1 MASAVSPE
9 HRFAR
14 HGIVRLDL
22 ARHHLPIVRRKK
34 TPYGWNRAC
43 RLRNASRNQVDDL
56 FFFLFETLLFFLS
69 PAVHP
74 FRSTSVRR
82 SLSNLLSF
90 WPAKVK
96 KKKKSASERKRESHL
111 EWTRSAAR
119 SVVMINSCFV
129 LTFSPCCSFSSSSSF
144 SFPFIPKLSFPSSS
158 SPSKTAADT
167 AAPAVTQPPPS
178 YIYRTFTHTHTWAC
192 LVRRIGSLLRL
203 LDISSTHVV
212 AQRVFYRNWIEERK
226 RKKRKRKD
234 CVCMSEGE
242 QQRLRAPSITQRF
255 FPPFS
260 WFLNINVIIT
270 VIIIL
275 FL

>member
-96 KKKKSASERKRESHL
+96 KKKKSASEREREREREPFGVDQIGRTFGRDDQQLFRVNLFSLLLFLLLLLLLLLFVSFHL
-111 EWTRSAAR
+111 K
-119 SVVMINSCFV
+119 
-129 LTFSPCCSFSSSSSF
+129 TF
-144 SFPFIPKLSFPSSS
+144 FPFFVVSFQNGCRYRRPCSH
-158 SPSKTAADT
+158 
-167 AAPAVTQPPPS
+167 AAPTEL
-178 YIYRTFTHTHTWAC
+178 YIPYIHAHTHMSMFSTEN
-192 LVRRIGSLLRL
+192 RIS
-203 LDISSTHVV
+203 
-212 AQRVFYRNWIEERK
+212 
-226 RKKRKRKD
+226 
-234 CVCMSEGE
+234 
-242 QQRLRAPSITQRF
+242 
-255 FPPFS
+255 PP
-260 WFLNINVIIT
+260 T
-270 VIIIL
+270 A
-275 FL
+275 